1 MQDRSSGFQWP
12 AQWTPDIL
20 ATLMFVVQD
29 GRILLIRKK
38 RGIGAGK
45 VNGPGGKF
53 EAGETALQCVLREV
67 REELCIDVADAREM
81 GVLNFSFACGTIPEI
96 RCHVFMASSFKGT
109 PSETPEAEPFWCP
122 VDEIPYDL
130 MWQDDRFWLPAMLDG
145 KRFEAFFTF
154 EGDRMLEFSLET
166 GDCPGRENQALSP
179 SPSL

>member
-29 GRILLIRKK
+29 GKILLIRKK

-53 EAGETALQCVLREV
+53 EPGETALQCVLREV

-81 GVLNFSFACGTIPEI
+81 GVLNFSFTCGTIPEI
-96 RCHVFMASSFKGT
+96 RCHVFMASSSRAPLRKRRRQSLSGARWTGFPTISCGRMTGSGFPPCWTGNGLRRFSRLRGT
-109 PSETPEAEPFWCP
+109 GCWSFP
-122 VDEIPYDL
+122 
-130 MWQDDRFWLPAMLDG
+130 
-145 KRFEAFFTF
+145 
-154 EGDRMLEFSLET
+154 
-166 GDCPGRENQALSP
+166 
-179 SPSL
+179 

>member
-1 MQDRSSGFQWP
+1 MQEKSSGFQWP

-20 ATLMFVVQD
+20 ATLMFVVQK

-53 EAGETALQCVLREV
+53 EPGETALQCVLREV
-67 REELCIDVADAREM
+67 REELHIDIEDAREM

-96 RCHVFMASSFKGT
+96 RCHVFMATSFTGT
-109 PSETPEAEPFWCP
+109 PTETPEAEPFWCP
-122 VDEIPYDL
+122 VDGIPYDL
-130 MWQDDRFWLPAMLDG
+130 MWQDGRFWLPAMLDG

-154 EGDRMLEFSLET
+154 EGDRMMEFSLKT
-166 GDCPGRENQALSP
+166 GD
-179 SPSL
+179 

>member
-1 MQDRSSGFQWP
+1 MQEKSSGFQWP

-20 ATLMFVVQD
+20 ATLMFVV
-29 GRILLIRKK
+29 LIRKK

-53 EAGETALQCVLREV
+53 EPGETALQCVLREV
-67 REELCIDVADAREM
+67 REELHIDIEDAREM

-96 RCHVFMASSFKGT
+96 RCHVFMATSFTGT
-109 PSETPEAEPFWCP
+109 PTETPEAEPFWCP
-122 VDEIPYDL
+122 VDGIPYDL

-154 EGDRMLEFSLET
+154 EGDRMLEFSLKAE
-166 GDCPGRENQALSP
+166 D
-179 SPSL
+179 

>member
-1 MQDRSSGFQWP
+1 M
-12 AQWTPDIL
+12 
-20 ATLMFVVQD
+20 
-29 GRILLIRKK
+29 
-38 RGIGAGK
+38 
-45 VNGPGGKF
+45 
-53 EAGETALQCVLREV
+53 LREV

-81 GVLNFSFACGTIPEI
+81 GVLNFSFTCGTIPEI

-122 VDEIPYDL
+122 VDGIPYDL

-154 EGDRMLEFSLET
+154 EGDRMLEFSLKT
-166 GDCPGRENQALSP
+166 RDFPGKEKQAPSA

>member
-29 GRILLIRKK
+29 GKILLIRKK

-53 EAGETALQCVLREV
+53 EPGETALQCVLREV

-81 GVLNFSFACGTIPEI
+81 GVLNFPSRAAPFRKSAATCSWRPLSRAPLWKRRRQSLSGARWTGFPTISCGRMTGSGFPPCWTGNGL
-96 RCHVFMASSFKGT
+96 RRFHV
-109 PSETPEAEPFWCP
+109 
-122 VDEIPYDL
+122 
-130 MWQDDRFWLPAMLDG
+130 
-145 KRFEAFFTF
+145 
-154 EGDRMLEFSLET
+154 
-166 GDCPGRENQALSP
+166 
-179 SPSL
+179 